1 MTPAAPWPPRP
12 AAERGGGGKADTNGP
27 GLLLAEPDVTLAGRA
42 VARFEGADVSVT
54 VCHDGAEALL
64 QVGVRHPAAVLLA
77 APLPVVGAAQ
87 VTELIARL
95 HPVPVIVGAG
105 PDGVGEATAA
115 LAAGAVAIVA
125 RPYRIEEILPLLTSG
140 KATGDGSADLLTV
153 GDIELDPAGFHV
165 HVRGRSLNL
174 PVREFQLLRYLMQ
187 HPNRVISR
195 AELTRAL
202 WGTDA
207 LDSNTLTV
215 HIRRVRMKL
224 RDEAGSCC
232 TIDAIRGLGYRLEC
246 STDRTPAPSGA

>member
-1 MTPAAPWPPRP
+1 MTPDAPRP
-12 AAERGGGGKADTNGP
+12 PKITAQRGTDGKDDTARP
-27 GLLLAEPDVTLAGRA
+27 GLLLAEPDLKLAARA
-42 VARFEGADVSVT
+42 TARFEGAGISVT

-64 QVGVRHPAAVLLA
+64 QAGAHHPAAVLLA
-77 APLPVVGAAQ
+77 TPLPVVGAAR

-105 PDGVGEATAA
+105 PEGVEEATAA

-125 RPYRIEEILPLLTSG
+125 RPYRIEEILPFLTG
-140 KATGDGSADLLTV
+140 GRPPGDGSAEPLVV
-153 GDIELDPAGFHV
+153 GDIELDPIGFHV
-165 HVRGRSLNL
+165 HVRGRAVQL

-187 HPNRVISR
+187 HHNRVISR

-207 LDSNTLTV
+207 PDSNTLTV

-224 RDEAGSCC
+224 REEAGSCC

-246 STDRTPAPSGA
+246 STARTPASSGA